1 MICDTGMGTALS
13 RVAALLQAR
22 FKLRGI
28 NRFSV
33 SENEFNPSFVISTGY
48 MEYLRK
54 REQDRG
60 F

>member
-1 MICDTGMGTALS
+1 MGTALS